1 MLDCRINVAQV
12 AAGVAVP
19 EELPVI
25 QDCLARFHVVRL
37 QGTGA
42 HWWLLQLSA
51 GCTPVLGRHACRPVR
66 LARWDGML
74 HILGLHLHWYL
85 MFPPAAHPRD
95 PAGALHQQ
103 L

>member
-42 HWWLLQLSA
+42 HWWLL
-51 GCTPVLGRHACRPVR
+51 
-66 LARWDGML
+66 
-74 HILGLHLHWYL
+74 
-85 MFPPAAHPRD
+85 
-95 PAGALHQQ
+95 
-103 L
+103 